1 MILPTVKNKSI
12 LATQPLDDFEDL
24 LNSVDS
30 NMEFSE
36 TQVLYLQ
43 LDVPLLLE
51 SFDDFYFFLLDSYSK
66 RMSQK
71 CYQFFINEK
80 LKRLIYFFTCILPN
94 YVPHEIIKEFWKIS
108 HFENITDGFL
118 LRYQNSLWWEMWLIC
133 HWNIDSL
140 KQKLS
145 FGHVLVPKNN
155 QKII

>member
-51 SFDDFYFFLLDSYSK
+51 SFDDFH
-66 RMSQK
+66 
-71 CYQFFINEK
+71 FFIMFDKNIPK
-80 LKRLIYFFTCILPN
+80 IMLLKSTYIPF
-94 YVPHEIIKEFWKIS
+94 
-108 HFENITDGFL
+108 
-118 LRYQNSLWWEMWLIC
+118 
-133 HWNIDSL
+133 
-140 KQKLS
+140 
-145 FGHVLVPKNN
+145 
-155 QKII
+155 